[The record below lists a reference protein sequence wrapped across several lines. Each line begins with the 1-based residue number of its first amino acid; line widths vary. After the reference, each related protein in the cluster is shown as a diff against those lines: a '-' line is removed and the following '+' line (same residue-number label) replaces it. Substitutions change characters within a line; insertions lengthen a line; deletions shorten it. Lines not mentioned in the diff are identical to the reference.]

1 MAPTPARYGTPRL
14 RAYAVLSAVAVL
26 GALVSG
32 RPELAALGAPFALLL
47 TAGLALSEPPQ
58 FELQVRLG
66 ANRVIQ
72 GDTFAIGIE
81 LSSIKGVTRLDLEP
95 ILGPG
100 VAPARP
106 LTGTVRLPPGQPV
119 VLDFPLIA
127 TRWGACSLGGFR
139 ARAYD
144 RFGMVRFDSVVG
156 HAEPVKVLPDAGT
169 LRSLIRP
176 AHTEIFAGEV
186 VSRRRGDGIEF
197 SDVRSFAAG
206 DRVRDVNW
214 RATARAGELYVNQ
227 RLADRNADVVVFVD
241 TFDELRP
248 DAGEARTKP
257 SSLDLAVSAA
267 ASVVAAYLRRRDR
280 VGLVGWG
287 GYLQWVAPG
296 MGQVA
301 LYRIVDVLL
310 EARVVRSDA
319 WRGVRILPAGVLPP
333 GALVVVLTPLLD
345 PRMINA
351 LFDLRARGSDV
362 AVIELDPVA
371 FQSPG
376 RRPEEQVAFRLWR
389 LARQRI
395 RRRLEDRGMIACR
408 WDGGRPLEEVVRET
422 EMRRRHYW
430 RRSG

>member
-1 MAPTPARYGTPRL
+1 
-14 RAYAVLSAVAVL
+14 VLSAVAVL
-26 GALVSG
+26 GALVTG
-32 RPELAALGAPFALLL
+32 RPELAALGTPFALLL
-47 TAGLALSEPPQ
+47 IAGLALSEPPQ
-58 FELQVRLG
+58 FESQVRLG

-72 GDTFAIGIE
+72 GDTIALAVA
-81 LSSIKGVTRLDLEP
+81 LSSTKGVTRLDLEP
-95 ILGPG
+95 VLGPG
-100 VAPARP
+100 VAPAAP
-106 LTGTVRLPPGQPV
+106 MTGTVRLHPGQPV
-119 VLDFPLIA
+119 VVEFPLKA
-127 TRWGACSLGGFR
+127 MRWGTCRLGSFR
-139 ARAYD
+139 VRAYD
-144 RFGMVRFDSVVG
+144 RFGLVRFDSAAG

-197 SDVRSFAAG
+197 SDVRAFAAG

-248 DAGEARTKP
+248 GSNEPHSGEPRAGEP

-267 ASVVAAYLRRRDR
+267 ASVAAAYLRRRDR

-296 MGQVA
+296 MGQGA

-310 EARVVRSDA
+310 EARAVRSDA

-333 GALVVVLTPLLD
+333 GALVVALTPLLD
-345 PRMINA
+345 PRMLNA
-351 LFDLRARGSDV
+351 VFDLRARGSDV
-362 AVIELDPVA
+362 AVIELNPVA
-371 FQSPG
+371 FQRPG

-395 RRRLEDRGMIACR
+395 RRRLEDRGVIVSR
-408 WDGGRPLEEVVRET
+408 WDGGRSLEEVVRET
-422 EMRRRHYW
+422 EIRRQQYW